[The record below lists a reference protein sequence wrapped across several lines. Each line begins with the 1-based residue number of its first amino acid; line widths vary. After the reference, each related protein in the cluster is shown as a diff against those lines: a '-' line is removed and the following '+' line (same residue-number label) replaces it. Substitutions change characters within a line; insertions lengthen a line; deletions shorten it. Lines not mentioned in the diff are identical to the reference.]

1 MTEKPTLAA
10 GQPTA
15 TDDATALVSGD
26 SSPSGEP
33 DPGRARSLTSDAWA
47 ELRGKK
53 IFWFSLVLI
62 AFFVLMAIVPG
73 LFSRIDPT
81 ATFDVRR
88 PPSGDHWFGTDG
100 QGYDILSR
108 TVHGARASLIVGI
121 ATTIFTA
128 VVGVAVGVLA
138 AYTGGWVDAV
148 VSRITDV
155 FFALPLLLGGILFL
169 SAFPNTLDTPYLV
182 VVGKVVLVLGVLG
195 WPNIARLMRG
205 ATLQVLPQEY
215 VQAARAMGAGPWRI
229 IRRHIIP
236 NAIAPVLVVSTIN
249 LGVYIVAE
257 ASLSFLGIGLVP
269 PAISW
274 GVAIDEALGVIRT
287 RPHMLFFP
295 AIALSLCVLA
305 FIMLGD
311 ALRDAFDPK
320 SR

>member
-1 MTEKPTLAA
+1 MTDQPTIAA
-10 GQPTA
+10 GQATA
-15 TDDATALVSGD
+15 TTEGTAIVSGD
-26 SSPSGEP
+26 P
-33 DPGRARSLTSDAWA
+33 DPGKPRSLASDAWA
-47 ELRGKK
+47 ELRSKR
-53 IFWFSLVLI
+53 IFWVSVVLI
-62 AFFVLMAIVPG
+62 AFFVLLGLFPG
-73 LFSRIDPT
+73 LFSRISPT
-81 ATFDVRR
+81 EVFDVRR

-108 TVHGARASLIVGI
+108 TVHGARASLIVGV
-121 ATTIFTA
+121 ATTIFTL
-128 VVGVAVGVLA
+128 VVGSTVGIIS
-138 AYTGGWVDAV
+138 AYAGGWLDAV
-148 VSRITDV
+148 ISRITDV

-169 SAFPNTLDTPYLV
+169 SAFPNTQATPYLV

-195 WPNIARLMRG
+195 WPAIARLMRG
-205 ATLQVLPQEY
+205 ATLQVQPQEY
-215 VQAARAMGAGPWRI
+215 VLAARAMGASPWRI

-236 NAIAPVLVVSTIN
+236 NAIAPVFVVSTIN

-274 GVAIDEALGVIRT
+274 GVAIDDALDVVRT

-295 AIALSLCVLA
+295 AIFLSLCVLA